1 MILLEFHS
9 GEPNVNSSPKRTSG
23 SGDTAQRKA
32 GSVDLS
38 TARQMLPLVRSIVA
52 EIVDSKKTLLDL
64 GQEQEKLDR
73 NRRQLEWAA
82 RDRRYSLREEVAKA
96 EQNYGMAL
104 TELDQLGVALVDL
117 NNGRVD
123 FPTRIN
129 GRSAAFSWQLGEEA
143 VAHWRYTEEEILR
156 PIPKDWE
163 QGTPLRLRSNS

>member
-1 MILLEFHS
+1 M
-9 GEPNVNSSPKRTSG
+9 NSSPKRSSG
-23 SGDTAQRKA
+23 SNDKSKRKT
-32 GSVDLS
+32 GPVDLS

-52 EIVDSKKTLLDL
+52 DIVGSKKNLLDL
-64 GQEQEKLDR
+64 ETEQDQLDR

-82 RDRRYSLREEVAKA
+82 RNRRYSLREEVAKA

-104 TELDQLGVALVDL
+104 TELDELGVSLVDL
-117 NNGRVD
+117 ANGRVD

-143 VAHWRYTEEEILR
+143 VSHWRYTEEEQLR

-163 QGTPLRLRSNS
+163 QGTPLRLRGNS